1 LSRLVLT
8 SAIAVVSALTPSWA
22 GLTLVRASSDDLSA
36 ATSAQAVVGA
46 AGVGEVGVGAAVVA
60 GGLVW
65 LGPEQRIGIDGG
77 VACDYSPSGLD
88 PQLTQSNC

>member
-1 LSRLVLT
+1 LT

-22 GLTLVRASSDDLSA
+22 GLTFVRASSDDFSA

-46 AGVGEVGVGAAVVA
+46 AVVAEVVVGAVVVA

-65 LGPEQRIGIDGG
+65 LGPEL
-77 VACDYSPSGLD
+77 V
-88 PQLTQSNC
+88 PQLVSTQSRATARTAANSNRRWSCIYVFS